1 VRLVTWPYGRQVSDF
16 TLSGKTSKESID
28 NSPASYLFHPE
39 NAVPID
45 SWFDDEN
52 DTELLD
58 LIPFLE
64 DMTKVDNVMSVLDT
78 SHHRLG

>member
-1 VRLVTWPYGRQVSDF
+1 MNAD
-16 TLSGKTSKESID
+16 
-28 NSPASYLFHPE
+28 LFHPE

-64 DMTKVDNVMSVLDT
+64 GIIRSGREGRESDCRDFDSVDMTKVDNVMTVLDT
-78 SHHRLG
+78 SHRS